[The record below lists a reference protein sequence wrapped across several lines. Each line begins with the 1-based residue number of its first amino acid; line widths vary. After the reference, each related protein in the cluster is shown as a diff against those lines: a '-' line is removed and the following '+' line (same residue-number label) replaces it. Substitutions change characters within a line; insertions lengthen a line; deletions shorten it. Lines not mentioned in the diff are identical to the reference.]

1 MRICYND
8 RKLKREVLMSQKNY
22 NKFIFLLAAC
32 VLSTCLFS
40 DVYATEI
47 DKNSEAEIIQSTT
60 PTSSTPETSAINT
73 VDNVDNNIVE
83 QSAGNT
89 VESEQV
95 SESTGNTTKTSSSQI
110 VEEEI
115 STGNSQTDYN
125 ESTNQT
131 SNIDSKSTNESSNT
145 QPTTGL
151 GSAQG
156 SSQSEAPS
164 GEEVLYRLY
173 NPGLKVHLYT
183 KDTNEYNVLAGRGW
197 KQEGEAWRVVSSQA
211 ESVYRLY
218 HSGLKV
224 HLYTKDVNEYNVLAN
239 RGWKQEGVSFQSYG
253 GLPIYRLYHPGLKV
267 HLYTKDKNE
276 YNVLANR
283 GWRQEGIAFYG
294 IGAEASQVPHVVNT
308 PTATVNIQNKNS
320 MLGTFD
326 IVISNVASP
335 KEIVKILVPVW
346 STGQGQDDLV
356 WYEAQKQ
363 TSGQYKVSVQA
374 KNHAYSV
381 GEYSIHVYFE
391 HADGS
396 KIGATSTV
404 TSVEILDKTPKASMK
419 IENVN
424 NTYGFFDVRI
434 FDVFAPLVDDIQVAV
449 WAENNGQNDKHLYT
463 AVKQTDGS
471 YLVPVR
477 ISNHLYEQGVY
488 HAELIITSA
497 GQQYSVAKTSMSIS
511 YSRSEI
517 PMFIDVSS
525 HNGSISVEDYRVL
538 KDQGVKGVV
547 VKLSEATSY
556 LNPYAEMQVKNALAA
571 GLKVSAYHYSHF
583 TSKEEAREEARYFVA
598 AAKRLNLPQST
609 LMVNDIEEYVTR
621 NNINENMKA
630 WEDEMRKLGFS
641 NLIHYTAASWLDN
654 NSLRI
659 LGPIETGKF
668 GISNFWIAQY
678 PYDTMHV
685 TQAMSMSLHSSS
697 AAWQFTSKGTLLT
710 NRSYFDLNL
719 DYTGRF
725 TD

>member
-1 MRICYND
+1 
-8 RKLKREVLMSQKNY
+8 MSQKNY

-32 VLSTCLFS
+32 VLSTCLFA
-40 DVYATEI
+40 DVYAKEI
-47 DKNSEAEIIQSTT
+47 DKNSEAGIIQSTT
-60 PTSSTPETSAINT
+60 PTSSTPETSSINT

-83 QSAGNT
+83 QSVGNT

-115 STGNSQTDYN
+115 PAGNSQTDDN

-131 SNIDSKSTNESSNT
+131 SNIESKSTDESSNT

-173 NPGLKVHLYT
+173 N
-183 KDTNEYNVLAGRGW
+183 
-197 KQEGEAWRVVSSQA
+197 
-211 ESVYRLY
+211 
-218 HSGLKV
+218 
-224 HLYTKDVNEYNVLAN
+224 
-239 RGWKQEGVSFQSYG
+239 
-253 GLPIYRLYHPGLKV
+253 PGLKV

-308 PTATVNIQNKNS
+308 PTATVNIQNKDS

-335 KEIVKILVPVW
+335 KEIDKILVPVW

-363 TSGQYKVSVQA
+363 TNGQYKVSVQA
-374 KNHAYSV
+374 KNHGYSV

-404 TSVEILDKTPKASMK
+404 TSVEILNKTPKASMK

-449 WAENNGQNDKHLYT
+449 WAENNGQNDKYLYT

-497 GQQYSVAKTSMSIS
+497 GQHYSVAKTSMSVS

-525 HNGSISVEDYRVL
+525 HNGNISVEDYRVL

-556 LNPYAEMQVKNALAA
+556 LNPYAEMQVKNALVA

-598 AAKRLNLPQST
+598 AAKRMNLPKST